1 MKRCTL
7 TFAFVL
13 CFFFPLVSEAQ
24 KTAKGQMGQITC
36 GRQEGYAYLYSSM
49 ATLEI
54 SMTLKCGQV
63 VSVLDRSDN
72 YIHVRTD
79 AGDDGFVPL
88 SNVLFVKP
96 GAVVKGTPTAAKREL
111 THYDNPNRLATASR
125 PAATAPEIIVPNQM
139 AVHLKLGRE
148 LSSATAHVGDEVNFE
163 VAEPVIINGKTVI
176 DRGAPAAGSVT
187 EAEPKGRMGKAGKL
201 NVSVSSVQ
209 LANGEKLPLRSFG
222 INTSSETKS
231 GMSLPKF
238 HGKEI
243 TFSQGAEMTAYV
255 DGDQHLK
262 AASFAAAP
270 SATQAAS
277 QSNSAQPQ
285 N

>member
-7 TFAFVL
+7 TLAFVFCIL
-13 CFFFPLVSEAQ
+13 FATVSEAQ

-54 SMTLKCGQV
+54 STTLKCGQA

-72 YIHVRTD
+72 YVHVRTD
-79 AGDDGFVPL
+79 TGEDGFVPL

-96 GAVVKGTPTAAKREL
+96 GATLRGSATATKREL
-111 THYDNPNRLATASR
+111 THYDNPDRLAAASR
-125 PAATAPEIIVPNQM
+125 TAAAAPEIILPNQM

-148 LSSATAHVGDEVNFE
+148 LSSATAHVGEEVNFE
-163 VAEPVIINGKTVI
+163 VAEPVIVNGRTVI
-176 DRGAPAAGSVT
+176 DKGAPAAGTVT
-187 EAEPKGRMGKAGKL
+187 EAEPKGRMGKVGKL

-209 LANGEKLPLRSFG
+209 LANGEKMPLRSFG
-222 INTSSETKS
+222 INTSNEAKS
-231 GMSLPKF
+231 GISLPKF
-238 HGKEI
+238 HGKDI
-243 TFSQGAEMTAYV
+243 TFAQGSEMTAYV

-277 QSNSAQPQ
+277 QSNAPRP
-285 N
+285 